1 MGVVYKAEDINLHR
15 FVALKFLPDEVRGRP
30 LAMETDERTS
40 SIEPAGVM
48 ATACTH
54 RRPEATRE
62 APAEIAVG
70 INWQLARDINHW
82 AKTKNEN
89 SEELFLRL
97 REGSVVHASY

>member
-1 MGVVYKAEDINLHR
+1 
-15 FVALKFLPDEVRGRP
+15 
-30 LAMETDERTS
+30 MEIDERTS

-70 INWQLARDINHW
+70 INWQLARDRPGRMGW
-82 AKTKNEN
+82 RRG
-89 SEELFLRL
+89 SYDRGSRVMPVEERGL
-97 REGSVVHASY
+97 S

>member
-1 MGVVYKAEDINLHR
+1 
-15 FVALKFLPDEVRGRP
+15 
-30 LAMETDERTS
+30 METDERTS

-70 INWQLARDINHW
+70 INWQLARDSLATNRVLANHKSRIT
-82 AKTKNEN
+82 AEGRRQKRPDLN
-89 SEELFLRL
+89 S
-97 REGSVVHASY
+97 SQA